1 MTPKEA
7 IRIIEDSNML
17 LVQQMKLLEKYGEP
31 TEALGLPIDHYN
43 ALKNCRLEYEAA
55 KLACKALYQM
65 EEKEG

>member
-17 LVQQMKLLEKYGEP
+17 LGQQMKLLEKYGET

-43 ALKNCRLEYEAA
+43 VLKNCWLEYEAA
-55 KLACKALYQM
+55 ELACKALRQM